1 MGKKAIPVKIELM
14 SGDVC
19 VETVLSKYWKR
30 DKDGNPLTNTRKIVA
45 GPLQPGTTITHA
57 TVDGRRLDFKP
68 LTKVPVA
75 GFDDHSVEITCCID
89 SESAFL

>member
-30 DKDGNPLTNTRKIVA
+30 DKYGNPKAR
-45 GPLQPGTTITHA
+45 
-57 TVDGRRLDFKP
+57 
-68 LTKVPVA
+68 
-75 GFDDHSVEITCCID
+75 
-89 SESAFL
+89 

>member
-30 DKDGNPLTNTRKIVA
+30 DKYGNPVTNARKIVA
-45 GPLQPGTTITHA
+45 GPFKSGTTITHA
-57 TVDGRRLDFKP
+57 IVDGHR
-68 LTKVPVA
+68 
-75 GFDDHSVEITCCID
+75 VELSCGG
-89 SESAFL
+89 